1 MAATITLRV
10 LTQEGVALTEEAVSV
25 IAPGGRGYLGML
37 RNHAPLVTTLK
48 PGLLTWRRS
57 GGETHRRRI
66 GAGLLEVAHNQVTLL
81 TDAVSEP
88 PAAPDLT
95 GIRYLRVSDTG
106 KP

>member
-1 MAATITLRV
+1 MAEPIALRI
-10 LTQEGVALTEEAVSV
+10 LTSEGLALEDRAVSV
-25 IAPGGRGYLGML
+25 IAPGELGYLGML

-88 PAAPDLT
+88 PAAPS
-95 GIRYLRVSDTG
+95 GR
-106 KP
+106 PFA